1 MIDEYNANLSSK
13 EKLNILR
20 KCKFDKVIVAHLNI
34 NFLRNKFDILIGQIT
49 GNIDF
54 LMVSETKLGESFPL
68 GQFIIEGFGVL

>member
-1 MIDEYNANLSSK
+1 MIDEHNANLSSK

-34 NFLRNKFDILIGQIT
+34 NFLRNKFDSLIGQIT

>member
-34 NFLRNKFDILIGQIT
+34 NFLRNKFDSLIGQIT